1 MISKKNQNVP
11 GNKWKWRHNNLKP
24 MGYSK
29 SNPKREV
36 HNITGLP
43 KADRN
48 ISSTQPHSKPK
59 ELGKKRPHT
68 QKAHSE

>member
-1 MISKKNQNVP
+1 
-11 GNKWKWRHNNLKP
+11 
-24 MGYSK
+24 MGHSECSPEK
-29 SNPKREV
+29 EV